1 MFPSETKILIV
12 DDQKVIRTLVR
23 KHLGDLGFT
32 NIVEADDGATAWPLY
47 IEALAERKP
56 FNLVIS
62 DMNMPLMDGISFLI
76 KVRSYHASKDT
87 PFILL
92 TAENDKDTVVK
103 AMQWKVSAFI
113 VKPFTRELLVTKMT
127 QVHEGKRAAA

>member
-1 MFPSETKILIV
+1 MFPNESKILIV

-23 KHLGDLGFT
+23 KHLNDLGFT

-47 IEALAERKP
+47 VQALAERKP

-62 DMNMPLMDGISFLI
+62 DMNMPLMNGMSFLI
-76 KVRSYHASKDT
+76 KVRSYHANKDT

-103 AMQWKVSAFI
+103 SMQWKVNAFI
-113 VKPFTRELLVTKMT
+113 VKPFTRELLVSKMT
-127 QVHEGKRAAA
+127 EVHQVISAAA